1 MLKLTGLLSVSMV
14 REKVEYTILEQECVL
29 WGNRLQVVCDRTS
42 SPEEEYDNPKKQ
54 KEVWE
59 VGTMDE
65 GEHPFPFE
73 FGLPAKSMPSS
84 IDVRSVV
91 HTPISNYSSAKDR
104 LRIPFDVFINDHPRF
119 LACAVEPW
127 PRRISQY
134 STSSMSAK
142 CGYPSPSEVGNLI
155 MSRNQN
161 TRATYNLKSNSTK
174 RATSKAKKY
183 D

>member
-29 WGNRLQVVCDRTS
+29 WRNRMQVVCDRTS

-54 KEVWE
+54 KETWE

-84 IDVRSVV
+84 IDVLSWLMREFLIIVRQRINYV
-91 HTPISNYSSAKDR
+91 HHSMYSPTTVLVLWHA
-104 LRIPFDVFINDHPRF
+104 
-119 LACAVEPW
+119 W
-127 PRRISQY
+127 
-134 STSSMSAK
+134 
-142 CGYPSPSEVGNLI
+142 
-155 MSRNQN
+155 
-161 TRATYNLKSNSTK
+161 
-174 RATSKAKKY
+174 
-183 D
+183 